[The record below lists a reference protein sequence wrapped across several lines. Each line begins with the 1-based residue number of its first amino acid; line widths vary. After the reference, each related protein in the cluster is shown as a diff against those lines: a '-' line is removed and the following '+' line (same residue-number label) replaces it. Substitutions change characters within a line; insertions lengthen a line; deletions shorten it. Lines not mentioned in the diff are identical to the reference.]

1 MKDFAKLL
9 DGHLTRR
16 QVRTVIDKLVAY
28 QLLIKEGEGAS
39 TTYKIAEK
47 YIKNSALVARAFDL
61 GIKRNEKTRGDMIS
75 KMSKNVQ
82 SSTLFCHLR
91 KHFFI

>member
-1 MKDFAKLL
+1 MPHLTKFGKAKMKGFAKLL

-16 QVRTVIDKLVAY
+16 QVRTVIDKLVAS

-61 GIKRNEKTRGDMIS
+61 GIQEMKKRGEI
-75 KMSKNVQ
+75 
-82 SSTLFCHLR
+82 
-91 KHFFI
+91 